1 MVLFS
6 QEYLLHR
13 MFIVQQRTINGLL
26 VFKKTIKYIF
36 FNSLPGT
43 YTYSK
48 TYLLRSLA
56 EPDDDEFSLRNDLKE
71 ERKGLW
77 KLENAITLTKQK
89 TPKPTILWYIVI
101 IYKNVEQATF
111 IYKES
116 AVFKLKSLKLIY
128 ILNRILVYPSS
139 LYTIF

>member
-1 MVLFS
+1 M
-6 QEYLLHR
+6 
-13 MFIVQQRTINGLL
+13 
-26 VFKKTIKYIF
+26 
-36 FNSLPGT
+36 
-43 YTYSK
+43 
-48 TYLLRSLA
+48 

-116 AVFKLKSLKLIY
+116 AVFKASNLFIFVKLLK
-128 ILNRILVYPSS
+128 
-139 LYTIF
+139 